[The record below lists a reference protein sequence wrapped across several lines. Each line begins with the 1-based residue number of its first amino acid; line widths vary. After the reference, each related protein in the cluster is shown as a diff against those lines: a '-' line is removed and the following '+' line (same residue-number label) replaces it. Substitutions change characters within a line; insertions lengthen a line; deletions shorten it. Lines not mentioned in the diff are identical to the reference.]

1 MALVLIFLATCLFGV
16 TLAAI
21 SFSIPMQTAEAE
33 EEVPAEAPVRA
44 ATPDARFFLP
54 ETAVVAVEADS
65 PLQAMLSRLEDHVR
79 KEHAAAEEFLRGPSP
94 ESLHAPNQTSLWN

>member
-21 SFSIPMQTAEAE
+21 SFSIPMQTGE
-33 EEVPAEAPVRA
+33 EEATAEVPVRA

-54 ETAVVAVEADS
+54 ESAVVAVDPDS

>member
-21 SFSIPMQTAEAE
+21 SFSIPMQAGE
-33 EEVPAEAPVRA
+33 EETTADQPVRTA
-44 ATPDARFFLP
+44 APDARFFLP
-54 ETAVVAVEADS
+54 ETAVIPVDAES
-65 PLQAMLSRLEDHVR
+65 PLQSVLSRLEDHVR
-79 KEHAAAEEFLRGPSP
+79 KEHAAAEEFLRGPSL